1 MGAPASTVVSLGEL
15 TVRYL
20 PPDEWESVLR
30 QIPLFADGKPLPNPQ
45 TTYVV
50 VAQRQDGSLAGFWF
64 VFAAYHVEPVWVAED
79 CRQKAGLLRR
89 MWRGVG
95 DILRALKQGSAY
107 AVILDADLPTG
118 IASQA
123 TRMGFQQ
130 IPGKLYFVNVNEVD
144 PPKSSVD
151 RTMSDRRE

>member
-1 MGAPASTVVSLGEL
+1 MISTATISPISEI
-15 TVRYL
+15 TVRHL
-20 PPDEWESVLR
+20 PSDEWELLR
-30 QIPLFADGKPLPNPQ
+30 QIPLFADGRPLPDPKTNW
-45 TTYVV
+45 VV

-64 VFAAYHVEPVWVAED
+64 VFTAYHVEPIWIAED
-79 CRQKAGLLRR
+79 CRQKSGLLRR
-89 MWRGVG
+89 MWRGIG
-95 DILRALKQGSAY
+95 DILRGLKQGSAY

-151 RTMSDRRE
+151 RTMSDGRE